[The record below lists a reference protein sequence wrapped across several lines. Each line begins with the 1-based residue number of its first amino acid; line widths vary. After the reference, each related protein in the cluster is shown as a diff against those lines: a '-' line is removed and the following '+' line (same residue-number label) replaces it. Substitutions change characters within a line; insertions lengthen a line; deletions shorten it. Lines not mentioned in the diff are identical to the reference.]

1 MADIIPEVQNWK
13 VISDITLSAPQQN
26 IDFTGLNVNS
36 HGMYVL
42 FVSITNNEV
51 PLAAYHF
58 YINGDF
64 VDLNYYERITEDA
77 FDAGIFNDAFFAQ
90 CNTGEDVNHTIYIK
104 RGSAGRGIMIFSGQE
119 VLAGVGNITNILG
132 TLVTSGV
139 LANITSIR
147 IHSTIVNG
155 LGINS
160 RFILSQVK

>member
-1 MADIIPEVQNWK
+1 
-13 VISDITLSAPQQN
+13 
-26 IDFTGLNVNS
+26 
-36 HGMYVL
+36 
-42 FVSITNNEV
+42 
-51 PLAAYHF
+51 
-58 YINGDF
+58 
-64 VDLNYYERITEDA
+64 
-77 FDAGIFNDAFFAQ
+77 
-90 CNTGEDVNHTIYIK
+90 
-104 RGSAGRGIMIFSGQE
+104 MIFSGQE